1 MALLRCVMLLWE
13 SPHSRKEAAV
23 KAYKRRSGGISKTLI
38 FADFVIV
45 VVAPAIGMLVEA
57 GILSGTYA
65 GIAIAGV
72 GLVTRFLRQMGP
84 TAK

>member
-1 MALLRCVMLLWE
+1 M
-13 SPHSRKEAAV
+13 
-23 KAYKRRSGGISKTLI
+23 KAYRRRSGGISKTLI
-38 FADFVIV
+38 FADFVTL

-72 GLVTRFLRQMGP
+72 GLVTRFLRQIGP
-84 TAK
+84 ATK